1 MLKKSVFLS
10 LLIAAASQVMA
21 LEQPVGRVILTVTG
35 AISETNQQGAAVFD
49 RKMLEDLGM
58 KTLVT
63 STPWTEGVNTFK
75 GPKLQSL
82 LDAVGANGTTLTITA
97 LNDYAAEMP
106 AADAAAHDV
115 LMAMEMNGENMRVRD
130 KGPIFMLYPFDNEP
144 SLNNEVIHN
153 RSVWQVKSIH
163 VQ

>member
-1 MLKKSVFLS
+1 MVKKSLFLS

-35 AISETNQQGAAVFD
+35 AISETNQQGTAVFD

-82 LDAVGANGTTLTITA
+82 LDAVGASGTTLTITA

-106 AADAAAHDV
+106 AADAAVHDV